1 MAPSLALSYHQVRSQ
16 LPLFALQSADVRDR
30 QGAAPSATFAA
41 YVYLYVR
48 RRGGGR
54 PIKMRV
60 VSHAACSSGGMFRI
74 ISANT
79 L

>member
-1 MAPSLALSYHQVRSQ
+1 MVPSLALSYHQVRSQ

-30 QGAAPSATFAA
+30 QGAAPPATFAA
-41 YVYLYVR
+41 YVYLYV

-74 ISANT
+74 IGANT